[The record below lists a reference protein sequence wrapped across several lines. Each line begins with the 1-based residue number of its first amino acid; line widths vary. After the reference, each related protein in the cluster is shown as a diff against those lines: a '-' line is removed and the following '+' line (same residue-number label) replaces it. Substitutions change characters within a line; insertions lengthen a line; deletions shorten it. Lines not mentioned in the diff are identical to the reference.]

1 MLVVENLSVSYDEA
15 PALREVSLE
24 VKQGE
29 LVAIIGANGAGK
41 STLLKTIAGLLQPD
55 AGSIQ
60 FQGQELVGRPPY
72 EIVGMGLALTPEGRR
87 LFSRM
92 SVYENLLVGATPNRD
107 PEARQALLEEVF
119 DLFPRLKERQ
129 KQKAGTL
136 SGGEQQMLAI
146 GRSLM
151 SQPRLLMLDEPSLGL
166 MPLLVDHILETL
178 QRLNQERGMTI
189 LLVEQNVRE
198 ALEIA
203 HRGYVLQ
210 SGRIVAEDDAHA
222 LLRSDLVRRAYL
234 GI

>member
-1 MLVVENLSVSYDEA
+1 MLVVDKLSVSYDEA
-15 PALREVSLE
+15 PALKEVSLE
-24 VKQGE
+24 VAQGE

-41 STLLKTIAGLLQPD
+41 STLLKAIAGLLKPD
-55 AGSIQ
+55 AGSIR
-60 FQGQELVGRPPY
+60 FQGKELVGRPPY

-92 SVYENLLVGATPNRD
+92 SVYENLLVGATPQRD
-107 PEARQALLEEVF
+107 PKQRQALLDEVF
-119 DLFPRLKERQ
+119 AMFPRLKERQ

-210 SGRIVAEDDAHA
+210 SGRIVASGSAQE
-222 LLRSDLVRRAYL
+222 LLASDLVRQAYL

>member
-1 MLVVENLSVSYDEA
+1 MLVVEKLSVSYDEA
-15 PALREVSLE
+15 PALRQVSLE

-55 AGSIQ
+55 SGSIL
-60 FQGQELVGRPPY
+60 FEGQELMGRPPY
-72 EIVGMGLALTPEGRR
+72 EIVRMGLALTPEGRR

-129 KQKAGTL
+129 NQKAGTL

>member
-1 MLVVENLSVSYDEA
+1 MLVVDKLSVSYDEA
-15 PALREVSLE
+15 PALRQVSLE
-24 VKQGE
+24 VQKGE

-41 STLLKTIAGLLQPD
+41 STLLKAIAGLLQPD
-55 AGSIQ
+55 AGSIR
-60 FQGQELVGRPPY
+60 FEGTELVGMPSY
-72 EIVGMGLALTPEGRR
+72 EIVRRGLALTPEGRR

-92 SVYENLLVGATPNRD
+92 SVYENLLVGATPNKD
-107 PEARQALLEEVF
+107 PARREALLQEVF
-119 DLFPRLKERQ
+119 ALFPRLEERK

-151 SQPRLLMLDEPSLGL
+151 SEPRLLMLDEPSLGL

-178 QRLNQERGMTI
+178 QRLNREREMTI

-210 SGRIVAEDDAHA
+210 SGRIVAQGPAQE
-222 LLRSDLVRRAYL
+222 LLESDLVRQAYL

>member
-1 MLVVENLSVSYDEA
+1 MLVVDKLSVSYDEA
-15 PALREVSLE
+15 PALRQVSLE

-41 STLLKTIAGLLQPD
+41 STLLKAIAGLLQPD
-55 AGSIQ
+55 SGSIQ

-72 EIVGMGLALTPEGRR
+72 EIVRMGLALTPEGRR

-107 PEARQALLEEVF
+107 QEARQALMEEVF

-166 MPLLVDHILETL
+166 MPLLVDQILETL

-210 SGRIVAEDDAHA
+210 SGRIVAEDEAQA

>member
-1 MLVVENLSVSYDEA
+1 MLVVEKLSVSYDEA
-15 PALREVSLE
+15 PALRQVSLE

-55 AGSIQ
+55 SGSIL
-60 FQGQELVGRPPY
+60 FEGQELMGRPPY
-72 EIVGMGLALTPEGRR
+72 EIVRMGLALTPEGRR

-129 KQKAGTL
+129 NQKAGTL

-210 SGRIVAEDDAHA
+210 SGRIVAEDDAQA